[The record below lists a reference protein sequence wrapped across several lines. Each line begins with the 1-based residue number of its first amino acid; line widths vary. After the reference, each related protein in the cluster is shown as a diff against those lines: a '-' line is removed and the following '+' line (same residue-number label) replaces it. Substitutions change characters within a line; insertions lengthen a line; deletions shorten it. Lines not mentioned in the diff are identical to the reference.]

1 MVNNNSNTTFSAAY
15 LKHLA
20 LITMLIDHIGYV
32 LLPDVMLLRY
42 IGRLSFIIFAF
53 LIAEGALHTR
63 SRLKYCARLLAV
75 AIISQ
80 PIYSYA
86 KHSDAFVLKDLNVFF
101 LLASAVMML
110 SAIDYVKGWRFEY
123 ICKIVI
129 LGVFSLAGRCL
140 HIEYDFYG
148 YALAACFY
156 EFRGNKG
163 NILIAATLITV
174 ALLPLWKILLFR
186 WDIVNAVDYTLI
198 ESVGLISLF
207 FILNYN
213 GEKGGQIHKA
223 FYYFFYP
230 VHLSILILI
239 KLL

>member
-1 MVNNNSNTTFSAAY
+1 MTPSTTFSGAF

-63 SRLKYCARLLAV
+63 SRLKYCSRLLAV

-80 PIYSYA
+80 PIYSYV
-86 KHSDAFVLKDLNVFF
+86 KHGDALYFKDLNVFF
-101 LLASAVMML
+101 LLASAVVML
-110 SAIDYVKGWRFEY
+110 SVIDYVKGWRYEY
-123 ICKIVI
+123 IWKIVI
-129 LGVFSLAGRCL
+129 VAMASLASRCL

-148 YALAACFY
+148 YALVACFY
-156 EFRGNKG
+156 EFRGNQR
-163 NILIAATLITV
+163 NILIGALLITV
-174 ALLPLWKILLFR
+174 ALLPLWKICVFR
-186 WDIVNAVDYTLI
+186 WDVVNAVNYTLF
-198 ESVGLISLF
+198 ESIGLISLF